1 MMRIPSSAFDNI
13 NVSYFKYF
21 KGPPSLDINISRVF
35 KGIRSDV
42 FKDTVLNV
50 RRFKYDNVELSK
62 HYKSS
67 LPAVTFCGMFL
78 EKRNVENC
86 ISYNHLLVTDI
97 DHVPDNLMDEYRDD
111 LNRDPYVAAFWL
123 SPSGSGYKGLVHL
136 KYDKTI
142 DSLSNKEKHKMAFR
156 KILKYL
162 LEKYGIAL
170 DESESDIPRLC
181 YMSWDP
187 DIVVKSEAEAFEIK
201 LEDNDVLEDNG
212 KKNTSPIRSVQRKEI
227 KLNWN
232 QIIGGANYPLSN
244 HYRSLLNQIY
254 KKLVKKNL
262 SITDSYTNWV
272 KVAFA
277 IASNI
282 HPVAGKELFLRLCRL
297 DGIGHDEQKSEHL
310 IFEAYAK
317 TNRKV
322 GFGTIIFLARQ
333 KGLNINTED
342 RSSKKE

>member
-21 KGPPSLDINISRVF
+21 KGPPSLDISISRVF

-42 FKDTVLNV
+42 FKDTVLGV
-50 RRFKYDNVELSK
+50 RKFKHENVELSRK
-62 HYKSS
+62 YKSS
-67 LPAVTFCGMFL
+67 LPAVTFCGIFK
-78 EKRNVENC
+78 EKRNVDSC
-86 ISYNHLLVTDI
+86 VCYNHLLVIDI
-97 DHVPDNLMDEYRDD
+97 DHVADNLMDEYREN
-111 LNRDPYVAAFWL
+111 LRNDPYVAAFWL
-123 SPSGSGYKGLVHL
+123 SPSGCGYKGLVHL
-136 KYDKTI
+136 TYDESFEKL
-142 DSLSNKEKHKMAFR
+142 DDKEKHKMAFR
-156 KILKYL
+156 KVLKYL

-170 DESESDIPRLC
+170 DESGSDIPRLC

-201 LEDNDVLEDNG
+201 LEANDVLEDNRT
-212 KKNTSPIRSVQRKEI
+212 KNNSPIRRVLGKEI

-262 SITDSYTNWV
+262 SITDSYANWV

-277 IASNI
+277 ISSNI

-317 TNRKV
+317 TSRKV